1 MFVFASTQAWC
12 VCLIREFGF
21 AGGFGIYGAWRWRQ
35 LRKIEN
41 EVVQYQRELLK
52 SLQQQETTAASQVT
66 KNTSR
71 LAPQQRKP
79 EPPQGSSIPIQGVT
93 EKPPLKA

>member
-1 MFVFASTQAWC
+1 MVC
-12 VCLIREFGF
+12 CLIREFGF
-21 AGGFGIYGAWRWRQ
+21 AGGFSIYGAWRWRQ

-66 KNTSR
+66 KDTSR

-79 EPPQGSSIPIQGVT
+79 EPPQVSSVPIQGVT

>member
-1 MFVFASTQAWC
+1 MVC
-12 VCLIREFGF
+12 CLIRAFGF
-21 AGGFGIYGAWRWRQ
+21 AGGFSIYGAWRWRQ

-52 SLQQQETTAASQVT
+52 SLEQQETTTAASHVT
-66 KNTSR
+66 KDKSR
-71 LAPQQRKP
+71 LALQQRKP
-79 EPPQGSSIPIQGVT
+79 EPPQVSSVPMQGVT